1 MSAAPDPETVRDIA
15 CIRMHLEIAEVSA
28 RTRSLMPS
36 LVNFRDA
43 LSRLAVIETKLAMQS
58 GDDLDT
64 GSHDMSGP
72 RGLDIIDIRHE
83 FAIGARVRLRRKRR
97 RHEKSRK
104 DDPIG
109 VVHSVSRGDGDHLM
123 IEVQWPRYR
132 VWCDAFE
139 LEPYH
144 E

>member
-58 GDDLDT
+58 GDDLDK
-64 GSHDMSGP
+64 GLGP
-72 RGLDIIDIRHE
+72 DIIDIHHE
-83 FAIGARVRLRRKRR
+83 FAIGARVRLRRERR

-109 VVHSVSRGDGDHLM
+109 VVHSVSRGNGDYLM

-139 LEPYH
+139 LEPVS
-144 E
+144 